1 MSLVVCSVQIRFV
14 AFFSL
19 LRSSHR
25 FSCIFGMAIGPH
37 YVPSELVRIKPA
49 ASKAKTNS
57 VTLTSLRLHKR
68 THEGG
73 MSQWTRDLPDGQTV
87 YAVRV
92 YAERLLDWIYIL
104 RSMPFAISCTANV
117 CSFHTSDQFSFCF
130 VCGVAVHRILERPLP
145 FPLHRHT
152 HFFFIHVFV
161 AVAINSTI
169 PCFIFL
175 VVVVVNCVSGS
186 LPGSGYSLPQCPL
199 RKCLVCPFATWMLW
213 VASRQPGKMLNRHK
227 STQNARVSVISES
240 MHDPSRFDHF
250 LWCIMYHPEP
260 VLSVFS
266 PPKRSAR
273 LKRDAI
279 PRHAKNLQ
287 K

>member
-14 AFFSL
+14 AFFFLSCAL
-19 LRSSHR
+19 SHR

-152 HFFFIHVFV
+152 HFFFH
-161 AVAINSTI
+161 S
-169 PCFIFL
+169 CF
-175 VVVVVNCVSGS
+175 C
-186 LPGSGYSLPQCPL
+186 C
-199 RKCLVCPFATWMLW
+199 R
-213 VASRQPGKMLNRHK
+213 RH
-227 STQNARVSVISES
+227 QL
-240 MHDPSRFDHF
+240 DHPMF
-250 LWCIMYHPEP
+250 H
-260 VLSVFS
+260 FS
-266 PPKRSAR
+266 CRCCC
-273 LKRDAI
+273 
-279 PRHAKNLQ
+279 
-287 K
+287 